1 MKRKSLFLLMAIV
14 VLIVAFMTSCTKP
27 EEAYLK
33 KYFNAI
39 RMNDNDTLSSMAAEP
54 VTFVFTKWKVE
65 SVSEVQS
72 GPADYK
78 TYDENYNKIKKELDT
93 LREQILELNDNLEEA
108 KANEKKARGYR
119 AKKKAKETLKELE
132 AKKEELMNQ
141 YREKQKEL
149 SEAKKTLE
157 HWKRIIFM
165 SLGEMEGVNPAE
177 LDLTKE
183 TKDVIF
189 TLTTPTG
196 EKKYKAIF
204 IRYNINS
211 PQKRLGRW
219 LILKFEQIS

>member
-1 MKRKSLFLLMAIV
+1 MKKRGLILLVVV
-14 VLIVAFMTSCTKP
+14 VLISMFMSSCTKP

-33 KYFNAI
+33 KYFDAI

-54 VTFVFTKWKVE
+54 VTFVFTKWKLL

-72 GPADYK
+72 GPADFK
-78 TYDENYNKIKKELDT
+78 TYDENYKKIKKDLDA
-93 LREQILELNDNLEEA
+93 LKEQILELNDNLEEA
-108 KANEKKARGYR
+108 KSNEKKARGYR
-119 AKKKAKETLKELE
+119 AKKKAKEKLKELE
-132 AKKEELMNQ
+132 AKKEELMGQ
-141 YREKQKEL
+141 YKEL
-149 SEAKKTLE
+149 QAKLQEAKKTVE
-157 HWKRIIFM
+157 YWKRIIFM

-183 TKDVIF
+183 TKEAVF
-189 TLTTPTG
+189 TITAPTG

-211 PQKRLGRW
+211 PQKRFGRW